1 MNRSKQVCATR
12 NNQAIHRSLLNL
24 SKNLDIK
31 VCKLNK
37 VRGVTVLNSVDYFSK
52 LDSILI
58 YDSTKFIEINDK
70 EESKS
75 HPLITREQSIR
86 YHIQKY
92 LKPYENEIIQRLLP
106 TGSTPGKLYGLIKVH
121 KEDNPARPVI
131 SMVASP
137 EYKLAKF
144 LDTIIK
150 PYISDKHMLRSSY
163 EFLEKLQEINLN
175 SNQVMVSLDVKS
187 LFINVPLQETIDCH
201 ALPT

>member
-1 MNRSKQVCATR
+1 M
-12 NNQAIHRSLLNL
+12 
-24 SKNLDIK
+24 
-31 VCKLNK
+31 
-37 VRGVTVLNSVDYFSK
+37 VDYFSK
-52 LDSILI
+52 LDSII
-58 YDSTKFIEINDK
+58 YDSTKFVEINNK

-75 HPLITREQSIR
+75 HPLIAREQSIR

-92 LKPYENEIIQRLLP
+92 LKPYGNEIIHYLLP

-131 SMVASP
+131 SMVGST

-150 PYISDKHMLRSSY
+150 PYISHKHMLRSSY

-175 SNQVMVSLDVKS
+175 LNQVMVSFDVKS
-187 LFINVPLQETIDCH
+187 LFTNVPLSTLFQIKFMTRTQMLI
-201 ALPT
+201 AYQ